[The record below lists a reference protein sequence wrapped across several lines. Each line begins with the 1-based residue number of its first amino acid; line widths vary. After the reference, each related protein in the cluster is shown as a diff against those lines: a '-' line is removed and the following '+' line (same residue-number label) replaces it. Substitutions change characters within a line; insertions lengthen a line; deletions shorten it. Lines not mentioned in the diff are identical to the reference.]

1 MKAHV
6 STMLT
11 ESGLS
16 IPLPVRHFKARV
28 RRKAGCKPTSKAFR
42 VLFVLTMWVVASGLQ
57 TRNAGHVARR
67 SHRQGIANNVL
78 PVVLLLRRK
87 VLSFS

>member
-16 IPLPVRHFKARV
+16 IALPVRHFKESV
-28 RRKAGCKPTSKAFR
+28 RRNGGCKPTSAR
-42 VLFVLTMWVVASGLQ
+42 IGGLFGLTMRGTGYRSQ
-57 TRNAGHVARR
+57 TVQDESDTEGACDAP
-67 SHRQGIANNVL
+67 APTL
-78 PVVLLLRRK
+78 
-87 VLSFS
+87 